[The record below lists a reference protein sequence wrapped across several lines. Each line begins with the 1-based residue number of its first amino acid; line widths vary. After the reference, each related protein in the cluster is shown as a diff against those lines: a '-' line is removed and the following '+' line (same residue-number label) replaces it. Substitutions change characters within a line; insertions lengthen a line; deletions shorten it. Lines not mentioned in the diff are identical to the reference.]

1 MTAPTMQGKTVL
13 ITGATN
19 GIGEAAALELAQ
31 MGAQVVIVGR
41 NPARAET
48 VVSEIREKT
57 GNPQVDILLADLS
70 SMEEVRR
77 LAQDFKQ
84 KYARLDVLVNN
95 AGATFSKRQVTVDG
109 LEATFALNHLSYFLL
124 TSLLLDM
131 LTASAPSRIVSVA
144 SDAQQ
149 MNVLDFDDLQG
160 ERKYNMMGFR
170 AYAQSKLMNIM
181 FTYELSR
188 RLEGTGVTA
197 NVLHPGFV
205 ATGFGTNNG
214 GVMRLGMHLAHWFA
228 LTPKQGADT
237 VVYLASSPEVQS
249 VTGKYFERRKQIKSV
264 PISYDTAAQQRL
276 WQISEQLA
284 GLTVTV

>member
-1 MTAPTMQGKTVL
+1 MPTNIQGKTIL

-41 NPARAET
+41 NRARAET
-48 VVSEIREKT
+48 VVSEIREKS
-57 GNPQVDILLADLS
+57 GNPQVDMLLADLS
-70 SMEEVRR
+70 SMNEVRR

-84 KYARLDVLVNN
+84 KYTRLDVLVNN
-95 AGATFSKRQVTVDG
+95 AGATFSRRQESVDG
-109 LEATFALNHLSYFLL
+109 FEKTFALNHLSYFLL
-124 TSLLLDM
+124 TNLLLDR
-131 LTASAPSRIVSVA
+131 LKASAPARIVSVS

-181 FTYELSR
+181 FTYELAR
-188 RLEGTGVTA
+188 RLNGTGVTA

-214 GVMRLGMHLAHWFA
+214 GLMRLGMHVAHWFA

-237 VVYLASSPEVQS
+237 VVYLASSPEVEGVS
-249 VTGKYFERRKQIKSV
+249 GKYFERRKEIKSV
-264 PISYDTAAQQRL
+264 PISYDEAAQRRL

-284 GLTVTV
+284 GLSVAV